1 MIVTYPAR
9 SQLSLT
15 CNAGEN
21 ADGKMIKK
29 QQNFT
34 GMFKGGLG
42 DTYKDQAYSLASA
55 IAAVL
60 KYQVIAIYVQDRY
73 QIENA

>member
-1 MIVTYPAR
+1 MIMTYPAR

-15 CNAGEN
+15 CNAGEAAN
-21 ADGKMIKK
+21 GKMIKK

-34 GMFKGGLG
+34 GMFKCGLG
-42 DTYKDQAYSLASA
+42 DTYKDQAYALASA

-73 QIENA
+73 EIENA

>member
-1 MIVTYPAR
+1 MVITTPAR
-9 SQLSLT
+9 SQLSIT
-15 CNAGEN
+15 CNAGEDSN
-21 ADGKMIKK
+21 GKMVKK

-34 GMFKGGLG
+34 GMFKCGLG
-42 DTYKDQAYSLASA
+42 ETYLEQAYALASA